1 MLSRQPI
8 GEIGDA
14 EPRYSSRD
22 QRGAVVGLEASLR
35 PYRDD
40 LVAVQEL
47 PGFDTLHECLVGD
60 ELFGCCRRPMR
71 FDVVG
76 ACDELSIDR
85 ADAPCDQVGVLEIA
99 HPYRAIVALPDE
111 IDEAVAVGSLDMQL
125 GVASRHFGERGGEVS
140 RPESKRR
147 GNSQAASK
155 VTGRQDRFPRDVDLR
170 ADPGGIVPERGAG
183 FSESSS
189 AGGPGEQL
197 NAEFCFKANQPAT
210 DDRLGHAEPNCRGRN
225 TSCIG
230 DLDECLQLLDVH
242 LGVPLFATQLAL
254 GWYYRIDCGNNRL
267 RLPSNGAAGAGCPEE
282 PNSMP
287 TKDVSMTFRNGL
299 ASLLRPEDSVLVLID
314 HQPYQLANLNSH
326 EPQMVVNNAAG
337 LAKAAKAFD
346 VPTILTSVVAGRGG
360 LLFPQIT
367 EVFPGQEVIDRT
379 LINTWE
385 DKKVVDA
392 VKATGRKQL
401 IIAGLWTEVCV
412 AMPVIQALGEG
423 WDVTVVTDASG
434 AVSVEAHE
442 VAIQR
447 MIAAGANMMTW
458 LAVAAEWQRDWARAE
473 TAAKL
478 TEVIKQHAG
487 GSGIAYLWEQQLLN
501 TPVPATAG

>member
-1 MLSRQPI
+1 
-8 GEIGDA
+8 
-14 EPRYSSRD
+14 
-22 QRGAVVGLEASLR
+22 
-35 PYRDD
+35 
-40 LVAVQEL
+40 
-47 PGFDTLHECLVGD
+47 
-60 ELFGCCRRPMR
+60 
-71 FDVVG
+71 
-76 ACDELSIDR
+76 
-85 ADAPCDQVGVLEIA
+85 
-99 HPYRAIVALPDE
+99 
-111 IDEAVAVGSLDMQL
+111 
-125 GVASRHFGERGGEVS
+125 
-140 RPESKRR
+140 
-147 GNSQAASK
+147 
-155 VTGRQDRFPRDVDLR
+155 
-170 ADPGGIVPERGAG
+170 
-183 FSESSS
+183 
-189 AGGPGEQL
+189 
-197 NAEFCFKANQPAT
+197 
-210 DDRLGHAEPNCRGRN
+210 
-225 TSCIG
+225 
-230 DLDECLQLLDVH
+230 
-242 LGVPLFATQLAL
+242 
-254 GWYYRIDCGNNRL
+254 
-267 RLPSNGAAGAGCPEE
+267 
-282 PNSMP
+282 
-287 TKDVSMTFRNGL
+287 MTFRNGL